1 MTLATIGTAILL
13 TSCIAGSALA
23 QDRTVPVL
31 APASSTIATEKS
43 TESYN
48 LTVTR
53 PPKAGDVSTTTAV
66 NSEVFE
72 NITIA
77 PGKTFM
83 VPSAM
88 DYSSSSTVAITVE
101 CTICT
106 TAATSLGSSGLVL
119 LAGWL
124 VPNGMG
130 YVVAE
135 SKAATSFPYTDA
147 GGVIFN
153 VYGAQFRL
161 LLQNKG
167 TVSIVIQQLTLFVR
181 NQ

>member
-1 MTLATIGTAILL
+1 L
-13 TSCIAGSALA
+13 TSCVAGSALA
-23 QDRTVPVL
+23 EDRTVTVL
-31 APASSTIATEKS
+31 VPASSSVATEKS

-48 LTVTR
+48 LAVTR
-53 PPKAGDVSTTTAV
+53 RPKAADASTTAIA

-77 PGKTFM
+77 PGKTFL

-101 CTICT
+101 CTVCT
-106 TAATSLGSSGLVL
+106 TAAKSLGSSGLVL

-124 VPNGMG
+124 VPNGLG

-135 SKAATSFPYTDA
+135 SKAATSFPFFDA

-153 VYGAQFRL
+153 VYGGQFQL

-167 TVSIVIQQLTLFVR
+167 TVSIVIQQLTLFQR